1 MAEASK
7 KKLSPEDIE
16 NLPEVTPHHKGI
28 TDEEILDLKLKGFSH
43 QRIGD
48 ILGCGKSNITQRLGK
63 YRTELEGLEGFKKNR
78 ADIFALHQI
87 RALAQVTNE
96 KLKEAS
102 LRDIV
107 IATGVLYDKE
117 RQERGQS
124 ENKNSISIILNL
136 AHEANEKKIIDVKA
150 TVEK

>member
-1 MAEASK
+1 MAKTTAK
-7 KKLSPEDIE
+7 QLDTID
-16 NLPEVTPHHKGI
+16 NLPDVTPYQKGI
-28 TDEEILDLKLKGFSH
+28 TDEEILDLRLKGFSH
-43 QRIGD
+43 RRIAD
-48 ILGCGKSNITQRLGK
+48 ILGCSKTNITQRLTK
-63 YRTELEGLEGFKKNR
+63 YKTELEGLEGFKKNR

-87 RALAQVTNE
+87 RALANVSDK

-136 AHEANEKKIIDVKA
+136 AHEANEKQIIDIKA
-150 TVEK
+150 TVDK

>member
-1 MAEASK
+1 MTKAGTQE
-7 KKLSPEDIE
+7 LQPTED
-16 NLPEVTPHHKGI
+16 LPNVSSAPKGI
-28 TDEEILDLKLKGFSH
+28 SDEEILDLKLKGFTH
-43 QRIGD
+43 QRIAD
-48 ILGCGKSNITQRLGK
+48 ILGCNKSNITHRLGK

-87 RALAQVTNE
+87 RALANVTDA
-96 KLKEAS
+96 KLKGAP
-102 LRDIV
+102 LRDIIV
-107 IATGVLYDKE
+107 ATGILYDKE

-136 AHEANEKKIIDVKA
+136 AHEANEKQTIDITA

>member
-1 MAEASK
+1 MTEAAAQQT
-7 KKLSPEDIE
+7 DTAD
-16 NLPEVTPHHKGI
+16 NLPDVIPYHKNI
-28 TDEEILDLKLKGFSH
+28 SDEEILDLRLKGFSH
-43 QRIGD
+43 KRIAD
-48 ILGCGKSNITQRLGK
+48 ILGCSKTNITQRLGK
-63 YRTELEGLEGFKKNR
+63 YKTELEGLEGFKKNR

-87 RALAQVTNE
+87 RALANVSNE
-96 KLKEAS
+96 KLKGAS

-136 AHEANEKKIIDVKA
+136 AHEANEKKTIDITA

>member
-1 MAEASK
+1 MAEAAAQ
-7 KKLSPEDIE
+7 LPEAPE
-16 NLPEVTPHHKGI
+16 NLPDITSAPKGI
-28 TDEEILDLKLKGFSH
+28 SDEEILDLKLKGFSH
-43 QRIGD
+43 QRIAD
-48 ILGCGKSNITQRLGK
+48 ILGCGKSNITQRLAK

-87 RALAQVTNE
+87 RALANVTDE
-96 KLKEAS
+96 KLKGAS

-136 AHEANEKKIIDVKA
+136 AHEANEKRTIDVTA
-150 TVEK
+150 TVDKQG

>member
-1 MAEASK
+1 MIEMAFFIK
-7 KKLSPEDIE
+7 YF
-16 NLPEVTPHHKGI
+16 N
-28 TDEEILDLKLKGFSH
+28 FSL
-43 QRIGD
+43 RKFSLIPNYM
-48 ILGCGKSNITQRLGK
+48 IKWNYWI
-63 YRTELEGLEGFKKNR
+63 
-78 ADIFALHQI
+78 IFALHQI
-87 RALAQVTNE
+87 RALANVSDK

-136 AHEANEKKIIDVKA
+136 AHEANEKRTIDVTA
-150 TVEK
+150 TVDKQPESVDK

>member
-1 MAEASK
+1 MAEAAQQLK
-7 KKLSPEDIE
+7 PTEE
-16 NLPEVTPHHKGI
+16 LPEVTPHHKGI
-28 TDEEILDLKLKGFSH
+28 TDEEILDLKLKGFTH
-43 QRIGD
+43 QRIAD
-48 ILGCGKSNITQRLGK
+48 ILGCNKSNITQRLGK

-87 RALAQVTNE
+87 RALANVTNE
-96 KLKEAS
+96 KLKGAS

-136 AHEANEKKIIDVKA
+136 AHEANEKQIIDIKT
-150 TVEK
+150 TVDK

>member
-1 MAEASK
+1 MAEALK
-7 KKLSPEDIE
+7 KKLTPEEIN
-16 NLPEVTPHHKGI
+16 NLPDVTPYHKNI

-43 QRIGD
+43 SRIAD
-48 ILGCGKSNITQRLGK
+48 ILGCDKSNITQRLKK
-63 YRTELEGLEGFKKNR
+63 YRSELEGLEGFKKNR

-87 RALAQVTNE
+87 RALANVTDK

-136 AHEANEKKIIDVKA
+136 AHEANEKQIIDIKA
-150 TVEK
+150 TVDK